1 MQLPFPTHA
10 NHIVSIDAFGARGD
24 GIRPDTAAI
33 NAAIVDANARGGGL
47 VIIPAGRF
55 LTFSIQLRS
64 DVTIILSKGATLIA
78 ADPARFGHHYDAP
91 EDNGP
96 QLYQDFGHSHWCNS
110 LIWGIGLQRI
120 AIIGPGTIDGSGLT
134 RNGPGSRWSQQAGER
149 PLSMSSVTDA
159 QLAQLEPDYAAM
171 VGWGNKAISLREC
184 RHVHLGG
191 FTIDRAGHFA
201 ILASGVRTLIIED
214 LTIDVERDGIDLD
227 CVRDAEIAR
236 CRINTPNDD
245 AIVVKSSLALGKR
258 QSSQD
263 ITISDCAVSG
273 FDCGSLIAGT
283 FGRTQHFAPDR
294 DRVTGRI
301 KLGTESNGDMRNIRI
316 ENCRFTRSRGL
327 SLLSVDGGV
336 IENIDVA
343 GLQMDEVTSAPL
355 FLRLGARLRGP
366 EPILPGAIRDV
377 RVNGLHAS
385 NVLPDY
391 AIAVVGLPTHPITD
405 LDMEDI
411 QIAYTGTT
419 RSTPANPPAEL
430 ADTYPEA
437 SMFGPSPSWAFWARH
452 ALRLNIRDFK
462 ATRTGQ
468 ETRPAVWLDDVRECE
483 DDGSLERLGDT

>member
-33 NAAIVDANARGGGL
+33 NAAIVNANARGGGL

-64 DVTIILSKGATLIA
+64 DVTIILSKGATLVA

-110 LIWGIGLQRI
+110 LIWGIGLQHI
-120 AIIGPGTIDGSGLT
+120 AIIGPGTIEGSGLT
-134 RNGPGSRWSQQAGER
+134 RNGPGSLWSPQAGER
-149 PLSMSSVTDA
+149 PLSMNSVTDA
-159 QLAQLEPDYAAM
+159 QLAQLEPDHAAM
-171 VGWGNKAISLREC
+171 AGLGNKAIGLRDC
-184 RHVHLGG
+184 QHIHLSG

-201 ILASGVRTLIIED
+201 ILGSGVRNLVIED

-227 CVRDAEIAR
+227 CVRDTQITR

-245 AIVVKSSLALGKR
+245 AIAIKSSLALGKR
-258 QSSQD
+258 QSSQG

-283 FGRTQHFAPDR
+283 FGRTQRFAPDR

-301 KLGTESNGDMRNIRI
+301 KLGTESNGDMRNIKI

-327 SLLSVDGGV
+327 SILSVDGGM
-336 IENIDVA
+336 IENIDVE

-366 EPILPGAIRDV
+366 EPIAPGAICNV
-377 RVNGLHAS
+377 RVKGLHAT

-391 AIAVVGLPTHPITD
+391 AIAVAGLATHPITD

-411 QIAYTGTT
+411 RIAYTGTT
-419 RSTPANPPAEL
+419 TSASATPPAEL
-430 ADTYPEA
+430 ADAYPEA
-437 SMFGPSPSWAFWARH
+437 SMFGPSPGWAFWARH
-452 ALRLNIRDFK
+452 AKRLNIRDFN
-462 ATRTGQ
+462 ASCSQQ
-468 ETRPAVWLDDVRECE
+468 EARPAVWLDDALECN
-483 DDGSLERLGDT
+483 DDGSFERLGKA